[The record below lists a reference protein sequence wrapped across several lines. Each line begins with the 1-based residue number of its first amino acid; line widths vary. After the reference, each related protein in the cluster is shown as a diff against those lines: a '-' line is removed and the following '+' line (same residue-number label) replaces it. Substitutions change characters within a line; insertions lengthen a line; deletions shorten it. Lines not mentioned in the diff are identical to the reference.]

1 MAFRINRLIWD
12 LETSPNVVLSWR
24 VGYKI
29 NIDHDN
35 LLKERAII
43 CIGYKWEGS
52 DKVYALTWDK
62 NQCDREMLRKFLEVC
77 EQADEMVAHNGDGF
91 DLPWL
96 KSRCVFHGLST
107 FPTYKTVDTLQWA
120 KRKFYFNS
128 NRLDYIAKFLGL
140 GGKIKT
146 EFGLWKRI
154 VLDKDAAALKSMVTY
169 CKRDVALL
177 EQVYQKLAPHV
188 QHKTHVGALNGADK
202 WTSPFTG
209 GTNVMVK
216 QKRVTAAGT
225 VQHQFQCLD
234 TGRYYTVSDTTKRLY
249 LEWRKKL
256 KPSG

>member
-1 MAFRINRLIWD
+1 MTPKINRLIWD
-12 LETSPNVVLSWR
+12 IETSPNVVLSWR

-52 DKVYALTWDK
+52 DTVSALTWDK
-62 NQCDREMLRKFLEVC
+62 NQDDREMLRKFLEVAGK
-77 EQADEMVAHNGDGF
+77 ADEMVAHNGDGF

-96 KSRCVFHGLST
+96 KSRCVFHGLPT

-128 NRLDYIAKFLGL
+128 NRLDYIAKYLGL

-146 EFGLWKRI
+146 EFGLWKKV
-154 VLDKDAAALKSMVTY
+154 VLERDAKALKAMVDY
-169 CKRDVALL
+169 CKKDVALL
-177 EQVYQKLAPHV
+177 EQVYHKLAPHV
-188 QHKTHVGALNGADK
+188 AHKTHVGVLGGLDK

-209 GTNVMVK
+209 STNVEVK
-216 QKRVTAAGT
+216 QKRVTASGT
-225 VQHQFQCLD
+225 MQHQFQCRD
-234 TGRYYTVSDTTKRLY
+234 TGRYYTVSDLTKSAY
-249 LEWRKKL
+249 LEWKK
-256 KPSG
+256 KNRP